1 MPKPK
6 PPVMNCY
13 RATFNRELK
22 CNYWETLSGEGVT
35 FKEVHKF
42 NWPILRE
49 IYSQALA
56 IGVTYIW
63 HFYEP
68 FVEMTWI
75 TNPANNKKMQKI
87 IKTVCKKAKITD
99 CKFESGYPQV
109 GFKPDWFCN
118 NEAEMKFGA
127 GRHALSAQMVSL
139 IETYRPAIEAGLGIE
154 EQISRNIHTICNPMG
169 LNYRDEGKICF
180 SRGLMCW
187 LYWYLPQSW
196 ARFFYT
202 KVFRQKLP
210 K

>member
-1 MPKPK
+1 MKKPD
-6 PPVMNCY
+6 PMNCY

-22 CNYWETLSGEGVT
+22 CNYWEKKGVEGIT
-35 FKEVHKF
+35 FKEVHAKM
-42 NWPILRE
+42 WPMLRE
-49 IYSQALA
+49 IYAQIRAL
-56 IGVTYIW
+56 GVTYVW

-75 TNPANNKKMQKI
+75 TNPENNKKIKKI
-87 IKTVCKKAKITD
+87 IKDACKKNKIND
-99 CKFESGYPQV
+99 CKFENGHPAK

-118 NEAEMKFGA
+118 NEGEMKFGA
-127 GRHALSAQMVSL
+127 ARHALSAQMVEA
-139 IETYRPAIEAGLGIE
+139 IETSRPWIEAGLGIE

-180 SRGLMCW
+180 SRGLMCY
-187 LYWYLPQSW
+187 LYWYLPAKV
-196 ARFFYT
+196 ARFLYV